1 MKPQK
6 CRSDTLPLP
15 SSMTGGDGATP
26 QRASPTLNT
35 PFLVPPNTYIETKYA
50 CVSRFR
56 RVLTCGVASSGGAHC
71 GTVQAAEEVA
81 RAETAALNPSKDH
94 KHKKDKKDDKHKRD
108 NKRDKD
114 KRKHKKV
121 SLLLLCSF
129 FTALMCWHQSGT
141 GPSPVVP
148 FRRQPQNFVIL
159 QDKGKD
165 KKHPKSKSKKHK
177 HDSSSSNSSSDDS
190 SPRKRKRG
198 DSSDTSSDSSGARKH
213 KKVRWFWL

>member
-114 KRKHKKV
+114 KRKHKK
-121 SLLLLCSF
+121 
-129 FTALMCWHQSGT
+129 
-141 GPSPVVP
+141 
-148 FRRQPQNFVIL
+148 
-159 QDKGKD
+159 DKGKD

-213 KKVRWFWL
+213 KKKHR